1 MPLRH
6 TTKHLFRFGV
16 LLLLTALAAC
26 QPTKVDPGY
35 EALVEQEH
43 AIPAVG
49 ELGAGDK
56 FQLHVYGEGQLSGEF
71 TVSSEGTFNYP
82 YLGRIE
88 AEGKT
93 CADLEDE
100 LTKGLADG
108 YLKQPNVR
116 CSITEYNSKRIFIFG
131 EVGSPGSFPYRSNI
145 TIIEAM
151 ALAGGFGDRADTNR
165 TKLSRVIKGTEVQ
178 VRVPVQEIV
187 EGRSQNIKLLPGDI
201 VYVPQAAY

>member
-1 MPLRH
+1 MFHIAIRTILVG
-6 TTKHLFRFGV
+6 LFV
-16 LLLLTALAAC
+16 ALTLAGCRSA
-26 QPTKVDPGY
+26 KVDPGY

-56 FQLHVYGEGQLSGEF
+56 FDLSVYGEPGLSGEF
-71 TVSSEGTFNYP
+71 TVSSEGTINYP
-82 YLGRIE
+82 FLGRLSV
-88 AEGKT
+88 EGKT
-93 CADLEDE
+93 CAELEDE
-100 LTKGLADG
+100 LIKGLGDG
-108 YLKQPNVR
+108 YLKRPNVR

-151 ALAGGFGDRADTNR
+151 ALAGGFAERADSNR
-165 TKLSRVIKGTEVQ
+165 TKLSRVIRGTEIQVQ
-178 VRVPVQEIV
+178 VPVQEIV

-201 VYVPQAAY
+201 VYVPRLAY